1 MSNQPPQQEE
11 NILLLIAQKGTKFK
25 FWNYLTRRSPDQ
37 ISKILRSMNPK
48 RLFRFLEFTHHIC
61 LHDMS
66 IQFSQRLLEHYQ
78 TILMC
83 CPRLI
88 LTECLFSI
96 DEQSRIN
103 ILQHCDV
110 IWTMYFIGLIELGHE
125 IEVYIELRDLMT
137 IHDNNFA
144 FSLVLF
150 LVREIS
156 NQGLQLQLR
165 ERIYQFV
172 YRNLEMVLQIVQR
185 ENEEEP
191 ASVEQLFDQM
201 NQWSRNVSQQNG
213 FHYVH
218 QWMIG
223 DLQFVSEA
231 EPQREHQAVDAEAFV
246 RRTFPSL
253 HPLAPDRVYECGI
266 CQSGPDET
274 NEDETNEDVSMK
286 VFRSMTCCPQMCCHD
301 CLVRQANV
309 CNTPDHEFKNT
320 SVFICPFARHETVF
334 FPPNLDLEENYKIE
348 ITQQNN

>member
-1 MSNQPPQQEE
+1 MSHQQQQQEEEE
-11 NILLLIAQKGTKFK
+11 NILLPIAPNGAPNESFRRL
-25 FWNYLTRRSPDQ
+25 WNYSIRRSSNQ
-37 ISKILRSMNPK
+37 ISKILLRMNRE
-48 RLFRFLEFTHHIC
+48 RLFRFFEFMHYIF
-61 LHDMS
+61 LHDPS
-66 IQFSQRLLEHYQ
+66 IQYSQRLLEHYQ

-88 LTECLFSI
+88 LTEHLFSI

-103 ILQHCDV
+103 ILQHCDI

-156 NQGLQLQLR
+156 NQDLQLQLR

-172 YRNLEMVLQIVQR
+172 YRNPEIVLQIVQR

-191 ASVEQLFDQM
+191 TSSEQLFGQM
-201 NQWSRNVSQQNG
+201 NQWLQNISQRNV

-223 DLQFVSEA
+223 DLQFFSEA
-231 EPQREHQAVDAEAFV
+231 EHQAVDAEAFV
-246 RRTFPSL
+246 CRTFASL
-253 HPLAPDRVYECGI
+253 HPVDPNRVYQCGI

-274 NEDETNEDVSMK
+274 NEDGSMK
-286 VFRSMTCCPQMCCHD
+286 VFRSMPCCPQQICCHD
-301 CLVRQANV
+301 CLVRQAIV
-309 CNTPDHEFKNT
+309 CNTPDREFKNT
-320 SVFICPFARHETVF
+320 SVFVCPFARCVIPF
-334 FPPNLDLEENYKIE
+334 FLKIHR
-348 ITQQNN
+348 I